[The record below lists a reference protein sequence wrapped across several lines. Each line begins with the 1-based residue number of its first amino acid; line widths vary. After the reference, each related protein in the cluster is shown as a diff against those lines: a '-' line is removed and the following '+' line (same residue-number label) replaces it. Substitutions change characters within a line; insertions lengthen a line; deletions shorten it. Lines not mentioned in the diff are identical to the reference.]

1 MDTQTQWPAWRRNLK
16 TFVEA
21 APVQKFIIT
30 LILINAAIL
39 GLQTDAD
46 IMAHWGGLLIGVD
59 VVILA
64 VFVVEIAL
72 RLSVY
77 RFAFF
82 RDPWSV
88 FDFLVVAIALVPA
101 TGPFEVLRALRVLR
115 VLRLLTM
122 VPSMRRVVAGM
133 LKAIP
138 GLGSVGAI
146 MCIIFYVA
154 AVMATNLFGERFPE
168 WFGSLGASAYT
179 LFQIMTLESWSMGIV
194 RPVMETY
201 PHAWLFFL
209 PFILIATF
217 TMLNLLM
224 AVIVNAVQD
233 VQHAELEQTQHTITA
248 KVDAETET
256 LQQEFSGLRDE
267 MKEIKELL
275 QKRHASEQTPEN

>member
-1 MDTQTQWPAWRRNLK
+1 MNNEAQWPAWRLK
-16 TFVEA
+16 LKNFIEA

-46 IMAHWGGLLIGVD
+46 IMASWGGLLLALDSI
-59 VVILA
+59 ILA
-64 VFVVEIAL
+64 VFVVEISL
-72 RLSVY
+72 RLVVHRLS
-77 RFAFF
+77 FF

-122 VPSMRRVVAGM
+122 VPSMRKVVAGM

-154 AVMATNLFGERFPE
+154 AVMATNLFGEQFPE
-168 WFGSLGASAYT
+168 WFGSIGASAYT

-194 RPVMETY
+194 RPVMEVY
-201 PHAWLFFL
+201 PHAWGFFL

-233 VQHAELEQTQHTITA
+233 VQHAELEHTQQTISA
-248 KVDAETET
+248 KVDADTDILRAEIAN
-256 LQQEFSGLRDE
+256 LRDDV
-267 MKEIKELL
+267 KEIKDLVK
-275 QKRHASEQTPEN
+275 QQTSSRA

>member
-1 MDTQTQWPAWRRNLK
+1 M
-16 TFVEA
+16 
-21 APVQKFIIT
+21 QKFIIT

-39 GLQTDAD
+39 GLQTDAGIVD
-46 IMAHWGGLLIGVD
+46 RWGGLLHGLD
-59 VVILA
+59 VIILS
-64 VFVVEIAL
+64 VFVVEITL
-72 RLSVY
+72 RLMVH
-77 RFAFF
+77 RLRFF

-101 TGPFEVLRALRVLR
+101 SGPFEVLRALRVLR

-133 LKAIP
+133 LKAVP

-146 MCIIFYVA
+146 MSIIFYVS
-154 AVMATNLFGERFPE
+154 AVMATNLFGEAFPE
-168 WFGSLGASAYT
+168 WFGNLGASAYT
-179 LFQIMTLESWSMGIV
+179 LFQVMTLESWSMGIV
-194 RPVMETY
+194 RPVMEVY

-233 VQHAELEQTQHTITA
+233 VQQAELEHAQHNITA
-248 KVDAETET
+248 KVDAETEV
-256 LQQEFSGLRDE
+256 LQQELLNLRSDV
-267 MKEIKELL
+267 KEIKELIK
-275 QKRHASEQTPEN
+275 QGR